1 MIEVQEI
8 EVLDAGVEWPAAT
21 EPSSV
26 EIERMVEKLAKRGVD
41 IPIFS
46 PPDEWLDLSLS
57 LSEQRRERRLN
68 RLLRSRR
75 CR

>member
-1 MIEVQEI
+1 
-8 EVLDAGVEWPAAT
+8 
-21 EPSSV
+21 
-26 EIERMVEKLAKRGVD
+26 MVEKLAKRGVD